1 MRQVLARL
9 TDWVSFQVMET
20 EQVHATVTNG
30 QHVAQGD
37 FRTLLR

>member
-20 EQVHATVTNG
+20 GNRGFGFCCAE
-30 QHVAQGD
+30 
-37 FRTLLR
+37 